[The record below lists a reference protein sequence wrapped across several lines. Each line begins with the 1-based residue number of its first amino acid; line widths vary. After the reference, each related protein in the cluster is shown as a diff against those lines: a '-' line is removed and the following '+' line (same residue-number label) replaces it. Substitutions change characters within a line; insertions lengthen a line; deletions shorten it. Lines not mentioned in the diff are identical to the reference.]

1 MVEADLRTHRVAR
14 GATPGPEPGFPRAV
28 GQAHQPIVPGS
39 PLNGPT
45 TSDVIQPP

>member
-1 MVEADLRTHRVAR
+1 MFFERDIEDKAY
-14 GATPGPEPGFPRAV
+14 
-28 GQAHQPIVPGS
+28 QPPVPGS